1 MSGSYKQ
8 FQVTDPGNGKVIGS
22 VDELG
27 VKETKEAIDSAQAAY
42 KLWNATTA
50 KERYDILMKLHGLCM
65 ANAEDLAAIITLEVG
80 RPCPSSQ
87 EVGE

>member
-1 MSGSYKQ
+1 M
-8 FQVTDPGNGKVIGS
+8 
-22 VDELG
+22 
-27 VKETKEAIDSAQAAY
+27 KETKEAIDSAQAAY

-80 RPCPSSQ
+80 RLDSSSE
-87 EVGE
+87 EVGFPSGSTERETTSRRKRRNHLWLVLL